1 MYTVGL
7 EGVEKDEVVVIG
19 EGINVVKLITT
30 MRKKVGHTIAIS
42 VAEEK
47 KGD

>member
-1 MYTVGL
+1 MYTAGL
-7 EGVEKDEVVVIG
+7 EGAKKDEVVVIG
-19 EGINVVKLITT
+19 KGVNVVKLITT